1 MTLSLTHPVLHLKHS
16 PISQTSSITHLL
28 GTLVTIVNR
37 PRLSSGIAPSTNNNL
52 LNNLLLSN
60 FPNNLPSYN
69 PSTNL

>member
-16 PISQTSSITHLL
+16 PISQTSSIIHL
-28 GTLVTIVNR
+28 LVTIVNR
-37 PRLSSGIAPSTNNNL
+37 SRLSSGIAPSTNNNL
-52 LNNLLLSN
+52 PNNLLLSN